1 MDELEMSD
9 TLDEI
14 PDGNYM
20 PEDNETEQISDEPEK
35 QEYTENEDAED
46 NVDYAKG
53 VEEDLEQIRN
63 EFPALFGI
71 NDITDL
77 KNPLRFGALR
87 DLGLTAKEAFLA
99 SGGAKSGYD
108 NRAHLTSSVPK
119 RASSG
124 IEMTRKEYEVAKDLF
139 SDLSDSEIKGLY
151 KRVTK

>member
-1 MDELEMSD
+1 MDELEVND
-9 TLDEI
+9 TLNEVA
-14 PDGNYM
+14 DGNFM
-20 PEDNETEQISDEPEK
+20 PEDNETEKISDEPEAQK
-35 QEYTENEDAED
+35 YTEDYDTEQ
-46 NVDYAKG
+46 NVDFAKR

-63 EFPALFGI
+63 EFPSLYGI

-124 IEMTRKEYEVAKDLF
+124 IEMTRKEYEIAKDLF
-139 SDLSDSEIKGLY
+139 SELSDSEIKKLY
-151 KRVTK
+151 KKVTK

>member
-35 QEYTENEDAED
+35 QEYSENEDAED
-46 NVDYAKG
+46 NVDYAKR

>member
-46 NVDYAKG
+46 NVDFAKR